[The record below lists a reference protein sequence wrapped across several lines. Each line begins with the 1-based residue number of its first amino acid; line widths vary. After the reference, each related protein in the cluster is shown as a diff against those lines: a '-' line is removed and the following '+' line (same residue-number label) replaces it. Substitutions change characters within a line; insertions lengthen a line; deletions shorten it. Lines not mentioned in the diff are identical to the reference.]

1 MFGFFYTLETMKN
14 LSILR
19 YLFSGI
25 VFSLLPFYSF
35 ISWLNVFN
43 QEHIKNQKERLVAF
57 KDSFMLFN
65 VNLTVLSFVSLLFC
79 VAAIV
84 CFSI

>member
-1 MFGFFYTLETMKN
+1 MKN
-14 LSILR
+14 LSTLR

-25 VFSLLPFYSF
+25 VFSLLPLYSF

-43 QEHIKNQKERLVAF
+43 QEHIENQKERLVAF

-65 VNLTVLSFVSLLFC
+65 VLSFVNLLFC